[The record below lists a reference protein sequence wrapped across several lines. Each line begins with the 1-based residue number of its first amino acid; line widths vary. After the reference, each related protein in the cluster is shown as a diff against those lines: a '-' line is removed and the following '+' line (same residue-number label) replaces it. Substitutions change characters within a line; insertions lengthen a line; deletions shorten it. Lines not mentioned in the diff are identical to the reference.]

1 MIFLQNRMH
10 SFSLL
15 VATVFFC
22 LVGGCAGSRH
32 AVPME
37 LVPEAEVVGM
47 PGVRAFG
54 DLPSP
59 LFQKSLLE
67 SLKQEDPRDFPPQ
80 SDGTRTYPAITLSGG
95 GANGAYGAG
104 LLNGW
109 SKEGSRPV
117 FKLVTG
123 VSTGA
128 LIAPMAF
135 IGSEYDGKLKNFFTT
150 ISSEDVFTKKG
161 VLGLVG
167 GNSFASTEPLA
178 RLIAE
183 AVDEEFLLAVAEGH
197 SQGRRL
203 YIGTTNMDAQHL
215 VVWDMG
221 AIASSGKKGALE
233 LFRKV
238 MLASASIPVV
248 FPPVYF
254 EVEAGGK
261 LYDEMHLDG
270 GVTTEVF
277 FLYGLVGDFRSAL
290 RETGLDPSKVRLKLY
305 IVRNGKIQPL
315 WEQVKDKTLPI
326 AERSLA
332 NLTRVHAIGDLY
344 RLYAITEA
352 RGGDFNLAYIPDDYV
367 PAPKEPFDPVE
378 MNRLFDLGF
387 KEAVRGYPW
396 RKYPPLMKE
405 PVQSGPAQG
414 KNH

>member
-54 DLPSP
+54 DLPSS
-59 LFQKSLLE
+59 LFQRSLLD
-67 SLKQEDPRDFPPQ
+67 SIKQEDPRDFPPQ
-80 SDGTRTYPAITLSGG
+80 SDGTTTYPALALSGG
-95 GANGAYGAG
+95 GANGAYSAG

-117 FKLVTG
+117 FKIVTG

-128 LIAPMAF
+128 LIAPMVF
-135 IGSEYDGKLKNFFTT
+135 LGSEYDGKLKEFYTT
-150 ISSEDVFTKKG
+150 ISSKDIFKKKG
-161 VLGLVG
+161 ILGIIG
-167 GNSFASTEPLA
+167 GTSLASTKPLA
-178 RLIAE
+178 HLIAKG
-183 AVDEEFLLAVAEGH
+183 VDESFLQAVADAH

-203 YIGTTNMDAQHL
+203 YIGTTNLDSQRL

-221 AIASSGKKGALE
+221 AIASSGDKGALE
-233 LFRKV
+233 LFRKI
-238 MLASASIPVV
+238 MLASASIPVI
-248 FPPVYF
+248 FPPVYID
-254 EVEAGGK
+254 VEAGGK
-261 LYDEMHLDG
+261 RYREMHVDG

-305 IVRNGKIQPL
+305 IVRSGKIQPM
-315 WEQVKDKTLPI
+315 WEQVKNKTFPI

-332 NLTRVHAIGDLY
+332 NLTRMHAIGDLY

-352 RGGDFNLAYIPDDYV
+352 RGGDFNLAYIPDNYLPV
-367 PAPKEPFDPVE
+367 PKETFDPVE
-378 MNRLFDLGF
+378 MNRLFNLGF
-387 KEAVRGYPW
+387 KEAVGGYPW
-396 RKYPPLMKE
+396 RKYPPFWQEIILE
-405 PVQSGPAQG
+405 GEAPG
-414 KNH
+414 N